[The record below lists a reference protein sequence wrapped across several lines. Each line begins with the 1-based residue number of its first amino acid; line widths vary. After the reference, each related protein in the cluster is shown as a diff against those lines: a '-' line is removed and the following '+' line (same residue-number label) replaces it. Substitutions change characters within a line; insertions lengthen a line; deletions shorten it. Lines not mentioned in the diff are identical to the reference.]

1 MKEFPRK
8 KNAASGGMIQLA
20 LIALSLGSPL
30 WAEQVSLQAIV
41 TPSTTILKDSRPV
54 TFAIHGFIEFRSLA
68 ELFPYVEAQTRRW
81 KVDNPLDNTGK
92 GIGQELLRRG
102 IEGRVVSM
110 VDERPLEALVTHT
123 SEELRQAIAAV
134 KEPLPPGYAEA
145 FLAVQQKWKHSLNCW
160 SASPSI
166 PGRVL
171 SNWYPI
177 EEGVRLYGATYD
189 STEHFW
195 QAVKYH
201 PDTTVGELTQL
212 IAVLERKDWNPWLGR
227 LDADPKLYLPN
238 AYAVEFLRHH
248 LTAERLRWFRDEL
261 SRHGLQMSD
270 GARLS
275 QQRTGTAFRFAAREE
290 KDLWGD
296 LADVF
301 HLVYTFSLPDDPI
314 RKTLADHHFDAI
326 YLDERKMGFISEQ
339 FRSWMIEI

>member
-1 MKEFPRK
+1 MRLLRRKNEGSMKDLMGKRVC
-8 KNAASGGMIQLA
+8 GLA
-20 LIALSLGSPL
+20 IAVVAIAVVLRAPL
-30 WAEQVSLQAIV
+30 RAEQISLDALV
-41 TPSTTILKDSRPV
+41 TPSTTILKDGRPL
-54 TFAIHGFIEFRSLA
+54 TFAVHGFIEFKSLA
-68 ELFPYVEAQTRRW
+68 ELFPYIESQTRRW
-81 KVDNPLDNTGK
+81 PANGGLDHAE
-92 GIGQELLRRG
+92 QQRLARELLRGG
-102 IEGRVVSM
+102 IESRVVSM
-110 VDERPLEALVTHT
+110 ADERPLKALITHT
-123 SEELRQAIAAV
+123 SEELRQALAHV
-134 KEPLPPGYAEA
+134 KEPVPPSYAEE
-145 FLAVQQKWKHSLNCW
+145 FLSVQEKWKHSLNCW

-296 LADVF
+296 LADV
-301 HLVYTFSLPDDPI
+301 
-314 RKTLADHHFDAI
+314 
-326 YLDERKMGFISEQ
+326 
-339 FRSWMIEI
+339 